1 MNNLT
6 IYPDKE
12 LRKQLKKKCEEENRS
27 LNNLIITILKKYV
40 ESQGKPKKWK
50 HINSEYA
57 QIKSKQKS

>member
-12 LRKQLKKKCEEENRS
+12 LRKQLEKKCEEENRS

-40 ESQGKPKKWK
+40 ESQGKPKK
-50 HINSEYA
+50 
-57 QIKSKQKS
+57 

>member
-12 LRKQLKKKCEEENRS
+12 LRKQLKKICEKENRN

-40 ESQGKPKKWK
+40 ESQGEPKKC
-50 HINSEYA
+50 
-57 QIKSKQKS
+57 